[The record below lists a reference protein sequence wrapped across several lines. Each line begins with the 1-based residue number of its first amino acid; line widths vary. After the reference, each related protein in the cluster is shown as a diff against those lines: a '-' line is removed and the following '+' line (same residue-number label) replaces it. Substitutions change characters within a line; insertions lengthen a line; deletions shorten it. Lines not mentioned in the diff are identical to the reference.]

1 MKYFNHYIDLIS
13 EKEIE
18 LVLSFLNENNMMG
31 KAVLYEDFE
40 NIDTEFVLK
49 ILARKSFI
57 LNQLIDKI
65 TAKQ

>member
-31 KAVLYEDFE
+31 KAILYEDFE
-40 NIDTEFVLK
+40 NIDTEFILK
-49 ILARKSFI
+49 ILERKSFE
-57 LNQLIDKI
+57 LNKLIDKI
-65 TAKQ
+65 TAKF